1 MKKTKNSYLNLINKV
16 KKKDR
21 DNFLSTFNDN
31 IISCICNEAHDL
43 LYTNK
48 YKIPK
53 KQRNQIRKYVMKKF
67 SYNNIKT
74 MSNKSYPISKRRK
87 ALLQEG
93 GGFVD
98 WLRNKIDKI
107 NIFLQK
113 AVIGDY

>member
-1 MKKTKNSYLNLINKV
+1 MQHNYLDLMKKV

-21 DNFLSTFNDN
+21 DKFLATFNDN

-53 KQRNQIRKYVMKKF
+53 KQRSQIRKYVLKKF
-67 SYNNIKT
+67 SYKNIKT
-74 MSNKSYPISKRRK
+74 MSNKTYPISKRRK

-98 WLRNKIDKI
+98 WLKTQVDKI
-107 NIFLQK
+107 NIFLMK
-113 AVIGDY
+113 AVVGDY